1 MRLGKLILSFTLLVL
16 FHFGIAQSRPSSQAD
31 TFIDSSN
38 HTLRIYKLPANTLIN
53 NVTWRDSVYR
63 FPTFEYGRITLA
75 TGFSPEDKARLN
87 YNLYMGQMQLITND
101 GDTAYVKRL
110 KEVKFISIADHLFYH
125 DFKIGYIEIIR
136 QSRVALAVQNIM
148 ITANWDVRNTTSS
161 YDRYYVKKGF
171 YYFLDKDS
179 KSYKATSAS
188 IQKLFY
194 DDRKKV
200 KAYINENKI
209 DFESQP
215 DLLKLLTFCEELSV
229 EDGN

>member
-38 HTLRIYKLPANTLIN
+38 HSLRIYKLPAYTLIN
-53 NVTWRDSVYR
+53 NVSWRDSVYR
-63 FPTFEYGRITLA
+63 FPIFEYGRITLA
-75 TGFSPEDKARLN
+75 TGFSPEEKIRLN

-101 GDTAYVKRL
+101 GDTSYVKRL

-125 DFKIGYIEIIR
+125 DFKIGYIEIIH
-136 QSRVALAVQNIM
+136 QSRVSLAIQNIM

-171 YYFLDKDS
+171 YYFLDNDS

-194 DDRKKV
+194 DDRKKI
-200 KAYINENKI
+200 KAYLNENKI
-209 DFESQP
+209 DFKSQH